1 MKLESTTEG
10 KTELK
15 IMKHD
20 VFQTCGLWEG
30 KFSTCFIKSPYPVDA
45 AIFVFFSTIHL
56 FILKTFLSL
65 ILNIIC
71 RA

>member
-10 KTELK
+10 KIELK

-45 AIFVFFSTIHL
+45 AIFVFFFNYS
-56 FILKTFLSL
+56 FIYFENFFVVNTQH
-65 ILNIIC
+65 NM
-71 RA
+71 